1 MDNNLIPKYKYNGA
15 RSLIILH
22 EKYIYEFLKIWM
34 EAKTLNIALPKT
46 EDEDY
51 QSLETL
57 LRHVLRSSGG
67 YIKWICNKL
76 DLPDPRIDET
86 PDLIEIDEKAGEY
99 IEHLLEKW
107 RMPLANVNE
116 KEFYS
121 PAYKSNWGS
130 NYCIDAML
138 EHAVMHPL
146 RHSFQLQNLISI
158 QK

>member
-1 MDNNLIPKYKYNGA
+1 MNYDLIPKYKYNGA

-22 EKYIYEFLKIWM
+22 EKYIHEFFNTWV
-34 EAKTLNIALPKT
+34 EAKKCNITLPKT

-51 QSLETL
+51 KTLETL

-76 DLPDPRIDET
+76 DIPDPGIHET
-86 PDLIEIDEKAGEY
+86 PPLLEIEEKADNY
-99 IEHLLEKW
+99 ILHLLEKW
-107 RMPLANVNE
+107 RIPLTNVSE

-130 NYCIDAML
+130 NYCIDSML

-146 RHSFQLQNLISI
+146 RHSYQLQNLISS